1 MDYTEKSQEEL
12 KRILEELEETKDLLQ
27 DELDDEDM
35 KIEYDE
41 TVAEI
46 EKVKSAMETSV
57 PEPAMEKME
66 IEEKVEEE
74 EIVEAPQENMSSEE
88 LKSVVNPDLFFS
100 RGGTTKYEFGIGGT
114 LAGAVVGGYVGYKIG
129 RARPQKT
136 GFDTEKRIFNRA
148 KSEYQQRMKK
158 KDPNIQDVSY
168 EEVTERESAYPYAK
182 GGDVKFRKLAKG
194 KNFDIITDEG
204 RFEIEMGAF
213 GMPKNIIV
221 DGTRKDINTNPI
233 AKKYRV
239 EIQDY
244 LDANYAKGG
253 YIEKELE
260 GYKGMY
266 DYAIANN
273 FTPSQLAD
281 ELEFTT
287 GLKDERDKKFYNYL
301 KNLTR
306 MFPDKPLSEF
316 AKGGEI
322 QDFLVLHTKMKSED
336 FIKKHNLSKY
346 EYEIDESDYDGFSRI
361 NFETYPSNYDF
372 VNDKSVKEFYFEPY
386 EEYAKGGMTE
396 KRIYAIDKR
405 NFRSKNLLNTLDDE
419 KFMDIAENEGLVWS
433 SMDKFLNS
441 NEYNEEGDNLNFR
454 EISVDNVHYAK
465 GGKVKDKYAVGIRLF
480 TEDEDDDSTGYGY
493 IHIYANSPE
502 EDCPKVMSM

>member
-46 EKVKSAMETSV
+46 EKVKSAMEKSV

-74 EIVEAPQENMSSEE
+74 EVVEAPQENMSSEE

-182 GGDVKFRKLAKG
+182 GGRLDSHDIASQFMDYKYDGHDWWEGDSYKDELA
-194 KNFDIITDEG
+194 EG
-204 RFEIEMGAF
+204 RYLGA
-213 GMPKNIIV
+213 V
-221 DGTRKDINTNPI
+221 QL
-233 AKKYRV
+233 V
-239 EIQDY
+239 ELRQ
-244 LDANYAKGG
+244 
-253 YIEKELE
+253 
-260 GYKGMY
+260 
-266 DYAIANN
+266 
-273 FTPSQLAD
+273 
-281 ELEFTT
+281 
-287 GLKDERDKKFYNYL
+287 
-301 KNLTR
+301 
-306 MFPDKPLSEF
+306 
-316 AKGGEI
+316 
-322 QDFLVLHTKMKSED
+322 
-336 FIKKHNLSKY
+336 
-346 EYEIDESDYDGFSRI
+346 
-361 NFETYPSNYDF
+361 
-372 VNDKSVKEFYFEPY
+372 
-386 EEYAKGGMTE
+386 
-396 KRIYAIDKR
+396 
-405 NFRSKNLLNTLDDE
+405 
-419 KFMDIAENEGLVWS
+419 
-433 SMDKFLNS
+433 
-441 NEYNEEGDNLNFR
+441 
-454 EISVDNVHYAK
+454 
-465 GGKVKDKYAVGIRLF
+465 
-480 TEDEDDDSTGYGY
+480 
-493 IHIYANSPE
+493 
-502 EDCPKVMSM
+502 